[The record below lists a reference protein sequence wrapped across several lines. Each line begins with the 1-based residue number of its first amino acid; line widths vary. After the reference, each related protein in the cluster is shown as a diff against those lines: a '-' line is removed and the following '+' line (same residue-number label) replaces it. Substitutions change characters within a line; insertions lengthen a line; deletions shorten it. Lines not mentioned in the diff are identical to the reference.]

1 MFFCFMNNIP
11 NVSLIGFMSNKV
23 KIYGGVNLAQ
33 GIPGFDPPKELM
45 GLLVDSAMRGFN
57 QYAAGDGDAGLLE
70 RLRVIYGGRFSDE
83 HCYMVTQGATEAVS
97 LIYQY
102 LCRKLGRFNS
112 LAFEPVY
119 ESYRHIP
126 AIHGNG
132 FVSFNSLNGIDFVAL
147 ERMLIDNKIRLM
159 FINSPRNPDG
169 LMISRADFDRLIDL
183 SVCHDVYLLIDS
195 VYEEL
200 YYDERP
206 YIPFEKM
213 GERVFYVNSFS
224 KLLSITGWR
233 VGYCVVHKSHFDELR
248 YIHDYT
254 GLCASSIAQRA
265 IADYLLLYD
274 YNDYVMR
281 LRGWLRDNHGYVG
294 LRLEGLG
301 FEVQRSGGGYF
312 VWAKLPD
319 GIDNGFDFAV
329 QLYDRE
335 RVAVVPGVHF
345 SDNAVGYIRINIAR
359 PHDDLVSGIDGVE
372 RFLM

>member
-1 MFFCFMNNIP
+1 MNNIP

-23 KIYGGVNLAQ
+23 KTYGGINLAQ
-33 GIPGFDPPKELM
+33 GIPGFEPPKELIE
-45 GLLVDSAMRGFN
+45 LLVDNASRGFN
-57 QYAAGDGDAGLLE
+57 QYAAGDGDLKLLE
-70 RLRVIYGGRFSDE
+70 RLWVINKGRFTDE

-132 FVSFNSLNGIDFVAL
+132 FISFNALNGIDFIAL
-147 ERMLIDNKIRLM
+147 EKTMIENKIRLM

-169 LMISRADFDRLIDL
+169 RMLSKCDFDKLIEL

-200 YYDERP
+200 YYDEKP
-206 YIPFEKM
+206 YIPFDKM
-213 GERVFYVNSFS
+213 NERVFYVNSFS

-233 VGYCVVHKSHFDELR
+233 VGYCVVHKSHFDELK

-254 GLCASSIAQRA
+254 GLCSSSIAQRT
-265 IADYLLLYD
+265 IADYLLFHD
-274 YNDYVMR
+274 YNDYATQ
-281 LRGWLRDNHGYVG
+281 LRCWLRCNHKYVS
-294 LRLEGLG
+294 LRLEDIG
-301 FEVQRSGGGYF
+301 FDVQKSEAGYF
-312 VWAKLPD
+312 VWAKLPV
-319 GIDNGFDFAV
+319 GIENGFDFAV
-329 QLYDRE
+329 QLYERE
-335 RVAVVPGVHF
+335 KVAVVPGIHF
-345 SDNAVGYIRINIAR
+345 SDNAGCYIRINIAR
-359 PHDDLVSGIDGVE
+359 PQEDIIIGVDGVE